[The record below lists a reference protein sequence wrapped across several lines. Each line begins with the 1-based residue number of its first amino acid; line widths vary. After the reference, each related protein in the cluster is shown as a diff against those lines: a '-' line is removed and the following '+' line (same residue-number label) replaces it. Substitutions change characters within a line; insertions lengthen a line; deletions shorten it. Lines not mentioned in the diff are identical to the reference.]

1 MKKILSIA
9 LAICFSATL
18 TAQSIGQ
25 NELKEIQDSFTKDA
39 STKAM
44 QNILTGN
51 SDFDELARN
60 LDANGNL
67 DTYFK
72 YEVDVK
78 GITNQ
83 RSSGR
88 CWLFASLNELRP
100 VAARKFHVKEF
111 YFSQNYCSFW
121 DLFEKSNLF
130 LENIIA
136 TADRPITDREVETY
150 MKSPVQDGGVWNLF
164 IDVAEK
170 YGVVPADVMSETAN
184 SNSTSNLR
192 SILKEKLR
200 DGAWQIREAYA
211 AGAKTKQLRKQ
222 KVEILKQVYR
232 VLALTLGEPVKGEF
246 TWRYK
251 NLDGK
256 VCTIKTTPQEF
267 YRSIAPKD
275 FNMKTMVMIMNDPTR
290 EYYKL
295 YEIESYRNTYEGFN
309 WIYLNLPNEDIKP
322 MALASIKD
330 NRPLYISCDVGKYSS
345 RKEGLLDTE
354 LYDYQSLFGITI
366 SMDKKARILT
376 RQSGSSH
383 AMLLVAC
390 DTDENDKPLKWKF
403 ENSWGAN
410 SGQKGYVLLT
420 DKWFDEY
427 LFRIVVDKKYIPENL
442 LKLLDQKPEKLP
454 VWDYM
459 N

>member
-1 MKKILSIA
+1 MKKVFLFVAA
-9 LAICFSATL
+9 LTL
-18 TAQSIGQ
+18 CLGAAAQSIGK
-25 NELKEIQDSFTKDA
+25 NELKEIQGSFIKDA
-39 STKAM
+39 STVAL
-44 QNILTGN
+44 QNVLSHNTDINT
-51 SDFDELARN
+51 LASN
-60 LDANGNL
+60 LSNEGKQ

-88 CWLFASLNELRP
+88 CWLFTSLNELRP
-100 VAARKFHVKEF
+100 VAAEKLNVKEF
-111 YFSQNYCSFW
+111 YFSQNYDSFW

-136 TADRPITDREVETY
+136 SAKKEITDIEVVTY
-150 MKSPVQDGGVWNLF
+150 LKTPVGDGGVWNLF
-164 IDVAEK
+164 VDIAEK
-170 YGVVPADVMSETAN
+170 YGVVPAEVMPETEF
-184 SNSTSNLR
+184 SNNTGNLR
-192 SILKEKLR
+192 KILNEKLR
-200 DGAWQIREAYA
+200 DGAWTLRQMAEGGAREKA
-211 AGAKTKQLRKQ
+211 LRKE
-222 KVEILKQVYR
+222 KIEIMKQVYR
-232 VLALTLGEPVKGEF
+232 ILALCLGEPPTEF

-251 NLDGK
+251 DRSGK
-256 VCTIKTTPQEF
+256 VQTLTSTPQEF
-267 YRSIAPKD
+267 YAMIAPKD

-295 YEIESYRNTYEGFN
+295 YEIESYRNTWEGFN

-330 NRPLYISCDVGKYSS
+330 NRPMYISCDVGKYSS
-345 RKEGLLDTE
+345 RAGGWLDTN
-354 LYDYQSLFGITI
+354 LYDYEKLFSIDI

-383 AMLLVAC
+383 AMLLIAC
-390 DTDENDKPLKWKF
+390 DTDENDVPLKWKF
-403 ENSWGAN
+403 ENSWGPA

-420 DKWFDEY
+420 DEWFDEY
-427 LFRIVVDKKYIPENL
+427 LFRIVIDKKYVPANI
-442 LKLLDQKPEKLP
+442 LKMLDQKPVKLP

-459 N
+459 F

>member
-1 MKKILSIA
+1 MKKVFLFVAA
-9 LAICFSATL
+9 LTL
-18 TAQSIGQ
+18 CLGAAAQSIGK
-25 NELKEIQDSFTKDA
+25 NELKEIQGSFIKDA
-39 STKAM
+39 STVAL
-44 QNILTGN
+44 QNVLSHNTDINT
-51 SDFDELARN
+51 LASN
-60 LDANGNL
+60 LSNEGKQ

-88 CWLFASLNELRP
+88 CWLFTSLNELRP
-100 VAARKFHVKEF
+100 VAAEKLNVKEF
-111 YFSQNYCSFW
+111 YFSQNYDSFW

-136 TADRPITDREVETY
+136 SAKKEITDIEVVTY
-150 MKSPVQDGGVWNLF
+150 LKTPVGDGGVWNLF
-164 IDVAEK
+164 VDIAEK
-170 YGVVPADVMSETAN
+170 YGVVPAEVMPETEF
-184 SNSTSNLR
+184 SNNTGNLR
-192 SILKEKLR
+192 KILNEKLR
-200 DGAWQIREAYA
+200 DGAWTLRQMAEGGAREKA
-211 AGAKTKQLRKQ
+211 LRKE
-222 KVEILKQVYR
+222 KIEIMKQVYR
-232 VLALTLGEPVKGEF
+232 ILALCLGEPPTEF

-251 NLDGK
+251 DRSGK
-256 VCTIKTTPQEF
+256 VQTLTSTPQEF
-267 YRSIAPKD
+267 YAMIAPKD

-295 YEIESYRNTYEGFN
+295 YEIESYRNTWEGFN

-330 NRPLYISCDVGKYSS
+330 NRPMYISCDVGKYSS
-345 RKEGLLDTE
+345 RAGGWLDTN
-354 LYDYQSLFGITI
+354 LYDYEKLFGIDI

-383 AMLLVAC
+383 AMLLIAC
-390 DTDENDKPLKWKF
+390 DTDENDVPLKWKF
-403 ENSWGAN
+403 ENSWGPA

-420 DKWFDEY
+420 DEWFDEY
-427 LFRIVVDKKYIPENL
+427 LFRIVIDKKYVPANI
-442 LKLLDQKPEKLP
+442 LKMLDQKPVKLP

-459 N
+459 F

>member
-1 MKKILSIA
+1 MKKVILFAAA
-9 LAICFSATL
+9 LMLCLSAA
-18 TAQSIGQ
+18 AQTIGK
-25 NELKEIQDSFTKDA
+25 NELAEIQGSFLKDPSTVALQNVLSHNTDINTLA
-39 STKAM
+39 S
-44 QNILTGN
+44 
-51 SDFDELARN
+51 N
-60 LDANGNL
+60 LSNEGKQ

-88 CWLFASLNELRP
+88 CWLFTSLNELRP
-100 VAARKFHVKEF
+100 VAAEKLNVKEF

-136 TADRPITDREVETY
+136 SAKKDITDIEVVTY
-150 MKSPVQDGGVWNLF
+150 LKAPVGDGGVWNLF
-164 IDVAEK
+164 VDIAEK
-170 YGVVPADVMSETAN
+170 YGVVPADVMPETEF
-184 SNSTSNLR
+184 SNNTGNLR
-192 SILKEKLR
+192 KILNEKLR
-200 DGAWQIREAYA
+200 DGARTLRQMAEG
-211 AGAKTKQLRKQ
+211 GAKEKVLRKE
-222 KVEILKQVYR
+222 KIEIMKQVYR
-232 VLALTLGEPVKGEF
+232 ILALCLGEPPTGEF

-251 NLDGK
+251 DRSGK
-256 VCTIKTTPQEF
+256 VQTLTSTPKEF
-267 YRSIAPKD
+267 YASIAPKD

-295 YEIESYRNTYEGFN
+295 YEIESYRNTWEGFN

-330 NRPLYISCDVGKYSS
+330 NRPMYISCDVGKYSS
-345 RKEGLLDTE
+345 RAGGWLDTN
-354 LYDYQSLFGITI
+354 LYDYEKLFGIDI
-366 SMDKKARILT
+366 KMDKKARILT

-383 AMLLVAC
+383 AMLLIAC
-390 DTDENDKPLKWKF
+390 DTDENDVPTKWKF
-403 ENSWGAN
+403 ENSWGPA

-420 DKWFDEY
+420 DEWFDEY
-427 LFRIVVDKKYIPENL
+427 LFRIVIDKKYVPANL
-442 LKLLDQKPEKLP
+442 LKLLDQKPVKLP

-459 N
+459 F

>member
-1 MKKILSIA
+1 MKKILFTA
-9 LAICFSATL
+9 LAVCLGANL
-18 TAQSIGQ
+18 MAQSLGQ
-25 NELKEIQDSFTKDA
+25 AELDAIRGSFVKDA
-39 STKAM
+39 PTVAM
-44 QNILTGN
+44 QNILTQN
-51 SDFDELARN
+51 SDITSLARN
-60 LDANGNL
+60 LSANGNL
-67 DTYFK
+67 DNYFK

-100 VAARKFHVKEF
+100 VAAKKFNVKEF

-130 LENIIA
+130 LEGIIA
-136 TADRPITDREVETY
+136 TADKPATDREVEAFL
-150 MKSPVQDGGVWNLF
+150 KSPVGDGGVWNLF
-164 IDVAEK
+164 VDVAEK
-170 YGVVPADVMSETAN
+170 YGVVPASVMPETDN
-184 SNSTSNLR
+184 SNNTGAMR

-200 DGAWQIREAYA
+200 DGAWQLREASA
-211 AGAKTKQLRKQ
+211 NGAKSKELRKQ

-232 VLALTLGEPVKGEF
+232 ILALCLGEPPVGDF
-246 TWRYK
+246 TWKYK
-251 NLDGK
+251 DLSGK
-256 VCTIKTTPQEF
+256 VCTLTTNPKDF

-295 YEIESYRNTYEGFN
+295 YEIEYYRNTWEGFN

-345 RKEGLLDTE
+345 RKEGLLDTD
-354 LYDYQSLFGITI
+354 LYDYCSLFGITI

-390 DTDENDKPLKWKF
+390 DTDENDKPIKWKF
-403 ENSWGAN
+403 ENSWGRK
-410 SGQKGYVLLT
+410 SGADGYMLLT

-427 LFRIVVDKKYIPENL
+427 LFRIVVDRKYMPENL
-442 LKLLDQKPEKLP
+442 LKLLNQKPVKLP
-454 VWDYM
+454 IWDYM
-459 N
+459 Y

>member
-1 MKKILSIA
+1 MKKVFLFVAA
-9 LAICFSATL
+9 LTL
-18 TAQSIGQ
+18 CLGAAAQSIGK
-25 NELKEIQDSFTKDA
+25 NELKEIQGSFIKDA
-39 STKAM
+39 STVAL
-44 QNILTGN
+44 QNVLSHNTDINT
-51 SDFDELARN
+51 LASN
-60 LDANGNL
+60 LSNEGKQ

-88 CWLFASLNELRP
+88 CWLFTSLNELRP
-100 VAARKFHVKEF
+100 VAAEKLNVKEF
-111 YFSQNYCSFW
+111 YFSQNYDSFW

-136 TADRPITDREVETY
+136 TAGKDINDQEVVNY
-150 MKSPVQDGGVWNLF
+150 LKAPVADGGVWNLF
-164 IDVAEK
+164 VDVAEK
-170 YGVVPADVMSETAN
+170 YGVVPADVMPETEH
-184 SNSTSNLR
+184 SNSTANMR
-192 SILKEKLR
+192 KILNEKLR
-200 DGAWQIREAYA
+200 DGAW
-211 AGAKTKQLRKQ
+211 TLRQMKAQ
-222 KVEILKQVYR
+222 GFKEKALRTEKIEILKQVYR
-232 VLALTLGEPVKGEF
+232 ILALCLGEPPTEF

-251 NLDGK
+251 DRSGK
-256 VCTIKTTPQEF
+256 VQTLTSTPQEF
-267 YRSIAPKD
+267 YAMIAPKD

-295 YEIESYRNTYEGFN
+295 YEIESYRNTWEGFN

-330 NRPLYISCDVGKYSS
+330 NRPMYISCDVGKYSS
-345 RKEGLLDTE
+345 RAGGWLDTN
-354 LYDYQSLFGITI
+354 LYDYEKLFGIDI

-383 AMLLVAC
+383 AMLLIAC
-390 DTDENDKPLKWKF
+390 DTDENDVPLKWKF
-403 ENSWGAN
+403 ENSWGPA

-420 DKWFDEY
+420 DEWFDEY
-427 LFRIVVDKKYIPENL
+427 LFRIVIDKKYVPANI
-442 LKLLDQKPEKLP
+442 LKMLDQKPVKLP

-459 N
+459 F

>member
-1 MKKILSIA
+1 MKKLA
-9 LAICFSATL
+9 LFVAAFSLCLGAA
-18 TAQSIGQ
+18 AQSIGK
-25 NELKEIQDSFTKDA
+25 NELKEIQGSFMKDPATVALQNVLSHNTDINTLA
-39 STKAM
+39 S
-44 QNILTGN
+44 
-51 SDFDELARN
+51 N
-60 LDANGNL
+60 LSNEGKQ

-88 CWLFASLNELRP
+88 CWLFTSLNELRP
-100 VAARKFHVKEF
+100 VAAEKLNVREF

-136 TADRPITDREVETY
+136 TAKKDITDIEVVTY
-150 MKSPVQDGGVWNLF
+150 LKTPVGDGGVWNLF
-164 IDVAEK
+164 VDIAEK
-170 YGVVPADVMSETAN
+170 YGVVPAEVMPETEF
-184 SNSTSNLR
+184 SNSTGNLR
-192 SILKEKLR
+192 KILNEKLR
-200 DGAWQIREAYA
+200 DGAWTLRQMAEGGAREKA
-211 AGAKTKQLRKQ
+211 LRKE
-222 KVEILKQVYR
+222 KIEIMKQVYR
-232 VLALTLGEPVKGEF
+232 ILALCLGEPPTEF

-251 NLDGK
+251 DRNGK
-256 VCTIKTTPQEF
+256 VQTISSTPLEF
-267 YRSIAPKD
+267 YASIAPKD

-295 YEIESYRNTYEGFN
+295 YEIESYRNTWEGFN

-330 NRPLYISCDVGKYSS
+330 NRPMYISCDVGKYSS
-345 RKEGLLDTE
+345 RAGGWLDVN
-354 LYDYQSLFGITI
+354 LYDYQKLFGIDI

-383 AMLLVAC
+383 AMLLIAC
-390 DTDENDKPLKWKF
+390 DTDENDVPTKWKF
-403 ENSWGAN
+403 ENSWGPA

-420 DKWFDEY
+420 DEWFDEY
-427 LFRIVVDKKYIPENL
+427 LFRIVIDKKYVPANI
-442 LKLLDQKPEKLP
+442 LKMLDQKPVKLP
-454 VWDYM
+454 AWDYM
-459 N
+459 F